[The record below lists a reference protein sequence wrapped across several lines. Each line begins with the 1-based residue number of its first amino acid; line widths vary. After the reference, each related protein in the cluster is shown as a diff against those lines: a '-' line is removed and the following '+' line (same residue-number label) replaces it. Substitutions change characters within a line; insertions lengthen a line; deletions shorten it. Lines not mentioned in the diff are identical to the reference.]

1 MNKMNLRFAHVL
13 AAAMVVLFAVPA
25 FAGTMYYGE
34 LLTSDQS
41 LLFPGDMRATMEAG
55 YIGDD
60 PMDLYLNGDIYQG
73 QGLGDGYLSGRRD
86 YVVYT
91 HSFTPSMSVLSVTS
105 AHLYVGIRD
114 DQFFDGKEKVSLAL
128 NDEFWQ
134 RGSAWFSLF
143 EGDVTAFFHNAGDE
157 LQVAVVS
164 RKGDSVVD
172 FSFAKWEYET
182 DGGPS
187 AGGAQPVPE
196 PTGLAL
202 FCVGAVVLRRAARS
216 RA

>member
-1 MNKMNLRFAHVL
+1 MNKMNLRLTNVL
-13 AAAMVVLFAVPA
+13 VATIVVLFAVPA

-41 LLFPGDMRATMEAG
+41 LLFPGNIRATMEAG
-55 YIGDD
+55 YIGGD
-60 PMDLYLNGDIYQG
+60 PYDLYLDGSIEHG
-73 QGLGDGYLSGRRD
+73 QGIGDGYLSGRGD
-86 YVVYT
+86 YVVYN
-91 HSFTPSMSVLSVTS
+91 HRFEPSMSVLSVTS
-105 AHLYVGIRD
+105 AHLYVGVRD
-114 DQFFDGKEKVSLAL
+114 DQLFDGRESVSLAL

-134 RGSAWFSLF
+134 RGSAWFSLYD
-143 EGDVTAFFHNAGDE
+143 GDVTAFFHNAGDN
-157 LQVAVVS
+157 LQVSVVS
-164 RKGDSVVD
+164 RRGDSVVD
-172 FSFAKWEYET
+172 ISMVKWEFET

-216 RA
+216 MA